1 MGRIVLVAI
10 NHITNLLEVKST
22 LKYLQYLL
30 YQLGSFLSRRSPL
43 WLSYWLARKA
53 GSASYFLRK
62 KARLAVRENIQQV
75 LGDGDEVDAKARA
88 CFQNFAKYVVDFF
101 RFPMINKES
110 LDEFII
116 IEGKEHLDEALG
128 YGKGVVALS
137 AHLGH
142 FELAGAALSL
152 LGYQINAVSLRQP
165 NPYIDRL
172 FIRQR
177 EKCGVKG
184 IPFGSA
190 ARGCYRALQR
200 GEIVALLG
208 DRDIMGQ
215 GTNATFF
222 GKDTTIPRGPIS
234 LALSTGAAILPGFA
248 VRGKNDRFCL
258 FIEKPFFLTPT
269 GNKEKDIMEAT
280 KKVIGILE
288 TYISRY
294 VEQWSMFYRI
304 WGRNESI
311 SQRAK
316 I

>member
-1 MGRIVLVAI
+1 M
-10 NHITNLLEVKST
+10 
-22 LKYLQYLL
+22 KYLQYLL
-30 YQLGSFLSRRSPL
+30 YQLASFLSRRSPL
-43 WLSYWLARKA
+43 WLSYWLACRG
-53 GSASYFLRK
+53 GSVNYFLRRR
-62 KARLAVRENIQQV
+62 ARLAVRENIQQV
-75 LGDGDEVDAKARA
+75 LGDSDEVDAKTRA

-101 RFPMINKES
+101 RFPMINKEN
-110 LDEFII
+110 LDKFIT

-128 YGKGVVALS
+128 YKKGVIALS

-152 LGYQINAVSLRQP
+152 LGYQLNAVSLRQP
-165 NPYIDRL
+165 NPLIDRL

-190 ARGCYRALQR
+190 ARGCYQALR
-200 GEIVALLG
+200 KGEIVALLG

-215 GTNATFF
+215 GMRATFF
-222 GKDTTIPRGPIS
+222 GKETTVPRGPIS

-248 VRGKNDRFCL
+248 VRGKNNRLCL
-258 FIEKPFFLTPT
+258 FIEKPFFVTST
-269 GNKEKDIMEAT
+269 GNREKDIMEGT

-294 VEQWSMFYRI
+294 VEQWGMFHRI

-311 SQRAK
+311 S
-316 I
+316 